1 MSLSYGVRGVEVP
14 DLFYPDRRGYG
25 YRERRPQPRL
35 YEGEHSE
42 GDCTYG
48 HSADCRGRQAGERR
62 RCVVSLLRDC
72 VDLVLWGYRVQRDAL
87 FQEEEFYELTTPRD
101 SPGIL
106 DGFPPDY
113 PSNFPSSPSATPDC
127 SFSQLRKCSR
137 GASHEPASD
146 SA

>member
-1 MSLSYGVRGVEVP
+1 MSLSYGVGGVEVP

-35 YEGEHSE
+35 YEGDNSE

-48 HSADCRGRQAGERR
+48 HSPDCRGRQAGERR
-62 RCVVSLLRDC
+62 RCVVSLLLDGM
-72 VDLVLWGYRVQRDAL
+72 DLTRRGYRVQRDAL
-87 FQEEEFYELTTPRD
+87 FQEEEFHELPTPRD

-106 DGFPPDY
+106 DLFPPDY

-127 SFSQLRKCSR
+127 SLSHARKCSTS
-137 GASHEPASD
+137 ASHEPASD